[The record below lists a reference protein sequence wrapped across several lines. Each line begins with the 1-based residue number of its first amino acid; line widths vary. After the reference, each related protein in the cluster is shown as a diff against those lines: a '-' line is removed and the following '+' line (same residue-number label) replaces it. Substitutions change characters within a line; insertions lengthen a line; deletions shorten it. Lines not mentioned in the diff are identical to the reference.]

1 MQVIEAKDVYKAA
14 TRKATKLRN
23 ALRRLRKVWP
33 PNDEIKASKKKLQ
46 QDVRIAHIQARNA
59 KRAAEKDCRRIADE
73 MMAEGLRSQQNQDA
87 KTCKA
92 KRPAGNTRHSQDSKI
107 YMPKEPVHQAI
118 LLLLMAFAIASLT
131 LMLGINM
138 VEPKGGLEVQLHALY
153 IHQKVYMRALHL
165 LSIELLH
172 RSKNGML
179 LL

>member
-1 MQVIEAKDVYKAA
+1 MQVIEAKDIYKAA
-14 TRKATKLRN
+14 TRKATKLHN
-23 ALRRLRKVWP
+23 ELRRLRKVWP

-46 QDVRIAHIQARNA
+46 QDVRIALIQARNA

-131 LMLGINM
+131 LMLGIHM
-138 VEPKGGLEVQLHALY
+138 VEPKGGLEVQLHASY
-153 IHQKVYMRALHL
+153 IHQKVCMRALHL